1 MEDVIVAIDGEPVG
15 YVAEL
20 QAKIAEHRPGD
31 QVEVTIYRDGRPSD
45 ISVELGE
52 APLNNAAPIVSERTA
67 LSDERLGINVEPL
80 DTELAEEIG
89 YEEPGGVVL
98 REVAPGSPAARRSV
112 AAFAGQK
119 LIRINDDEIDSPE
132 DVRQALDR
140 VEEGQIVSLHFQN
153 PAGIER
159 VVNVRMP

>member
-1 MEDVIVAIDGEPVG
+1 MA
-15 YVAEL
+15 
-20 QAKIAEHRPGD
+20 Q
-31 QVEVTIYRDGRPSD
+31 
-45 ISVELGE
+45 
-52 APLNNAAPIVSERTA
+52 
-67 LSDERLGINVEPL
+67 
-80 DTELAEEIG
+80 
-89 YEEPGGVVL
+89 
-98 REVAPGSPAARRSV
+98 GSPAARRSV